1 MTRDILATQKKR
13 GQANHFTA
21 VSSDL
26 LSFALGCLVLPH
38 KGVNISA
45 QGSHSSE

>member
-21 VSSDL
+21 VSSD